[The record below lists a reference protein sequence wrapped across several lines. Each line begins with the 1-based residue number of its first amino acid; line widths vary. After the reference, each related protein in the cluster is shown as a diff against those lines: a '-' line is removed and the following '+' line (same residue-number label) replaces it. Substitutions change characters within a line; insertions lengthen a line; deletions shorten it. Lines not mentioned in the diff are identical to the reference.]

1 MRLMDRT
8 CAGALFL
15 VALVECWLVPRDYT
29 GRIWIFGTGL
39 ASIFTAML
47 NLLRVRN
54 DSVGDLRL
62 ASITANVVMTVFV
75 LAVMWSIGRERT
87 SANPQVLLMFA
98 LLAMETALS
107 LVRKP

>member
-1 MRLMDRT
+1 
-8 CAGALFL
+8 
-15 VALVECWLVPRDYT
+15 
-29 GRIWIFGTGL
+29 
-39 ASIFTAML
+39 
-47 NLLRVRN
+47 
-54 DSVGDLRL
+54 L

-87 SANPQVLLMFA
+87 SANPQVLLMFV